1 MNFKSLHHFVWHN
14 PKGRI
19 LSLIKSKCESIPP
32 SLRMTVVAI
41 MLTMFILIAFGVF
54 GHACYSLGQGHA
66 HTAIEIKH
74 IPSLDLPEKEN
85 HEIPGFQFPEHDI

>member
-1 MNFKSLHHFVWHN
+1 MNFRNLHHFVWHN
-14 PKGRI
+14 PKGKI

-32 SLRMTVVAI
+32 NRRMTVVAI

-54 GHACYSLGQGHA
+54 GHACYRLGQGHA

-74 IPSLDLPEKEN
+74 IPSLDLPEKED
-85 HEIPGFQFPEHDI
+85 HEIPGFEFPEHDI

>member
-1 MNFKSLHHFVWHN
+1 MNFRNLHHFVWHN
-14 PKGRI
+14 PKAKI
-19 LSLIKSKCESIPP
+19 LSLIKSKCESITP
-32 SLRMTVVAI
+32 SRRMTVVAI

-54 GHACYSLGQGHA
+54 GHACYRLGQGHA